1 MGHSEQ
7 PSTHRRGNRLSGEA
21 EDEATETWL
30 AADAGAA
37 AAARQ
42 LAGEFAEDLPARA
55 REDLLLVTSELVANA
70 VEHGSG
76 DKVWLRV
83 EVLDG
88 DSQPAVEVAVGN
100 RVGDPDGALPERPW
114 RMPEPTAVRGRGL
127 AIVSNLADEVRVE
140 ATESGHPPQTMPV
153 REGVAVEAVAHPEV
167 CICAV
172 VSA

>member
-7 PSTHRRGNRLSGEA
+7 SSTHRSRNRLSGEA

-30 AADAGAA
+30 DADAGAA
-37 AAARQ
+37 AAARE
-42 LAGEFAEDLPARA
+42 LAGELAEDLPART

-83 EVLDG
+83 GIVDEDEA
-88 DSQPAVEVAVGN
+88 AVEVAVGN
-100 RVGDPDGALPERPW
+100 SVGDPESALPDRPW

-140 ATESGHPPQTMPV
+140 ATDSGDSPQAMSA
-153 REGVAVEAVAHPEV
+153 REGAAANPQV